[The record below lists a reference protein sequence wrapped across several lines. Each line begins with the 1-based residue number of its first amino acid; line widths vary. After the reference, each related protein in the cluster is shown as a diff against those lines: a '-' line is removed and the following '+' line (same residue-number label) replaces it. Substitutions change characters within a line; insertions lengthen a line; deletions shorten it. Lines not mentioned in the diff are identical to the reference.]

1 MSVHD
6 CFCFCGF
13 ILLIFSVIAG
23 LIYLIHKE
31 DEIMDDKEV
40 TNK

>member
-13 ILLIFSVIAG
+13 ILLVFGGITGIIYVIK
-23 LIYLIHKE
+23 KE
-31 DEIMDDKEV
+31 GE
-40 TNK
+40 

>member
-13 ILLIFSVIAG
+13 IILVVCGLVGIIYVIK
-23 LIYLIHKE
+23 KE
-31 DEIMDDKEV
+31 G
-40 TNK
+40 

>member
-13 ILLIFSVIAG
+13 ILLVFGGIAG
-23 LIYLIHKE
+23 LIYLISRE
-31 DEIMDDKEV
+31 G
-40 TNK
+40 